1 MVTLSFVSIKKAILQ
16 YIFKNT
22 ISVSGRKQSSE
33 SIWVGAACSGN
44 SGGPASLGKGRV
56 EGRTGMDLWGS

>member
-16 YIFKNT
+16 YILKNT

-33 SIWVGAACSGN
+33 SIWVGTVVGQ
-44 SGGPASLGKGRV
+44 PP
-56 EGRTGMDLWGS
+56 